1 MVIGGMKKEGEKTLT
16 VYCCDI
22 KALWGVRVSHF
33 LFVIFD
39 CVKEIETLEAAVE
52 RRAWMIIRYL
62 LALSLTFM
70 CWANIYLSTCFGF
83 CLKN

>member
-1 MVIGGMKKEGEKTLT
+1 VVIGGMKKEGEKTLT

-39 CVKEIETLEAAVE
+39 CVFTAVE
-52 RRAWMIIRYL
+52 RRAWMIIRCL

>member
-1 MVIGGMKKEGEKTLT
+1 
-16 VYCCDI
+16 
-22 KALWGVRVSHF
+22 

-39 CVKEIETLEAAVE
+39 CVKEMETLEAAVE